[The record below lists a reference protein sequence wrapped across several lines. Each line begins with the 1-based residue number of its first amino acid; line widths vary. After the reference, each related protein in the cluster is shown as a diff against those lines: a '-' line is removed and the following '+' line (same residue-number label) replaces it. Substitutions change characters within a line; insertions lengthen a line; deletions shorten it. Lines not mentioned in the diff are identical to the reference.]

1 MLVTLLI
8 SQDFCRMAPNG
19 YDVLREDVRKLFRQ
33 DDAPPNFDAQ
43 ETQPL
48 SEIMQVCWWQ

>member
-1 MLVTLLI
+1 MLVTLFF